1 MAISKPCLPVEVP
14 GNSSFQSGIGYV
26 SGWVC
31 DAETVAI
38 VIDGGLHLP
47 PVARHISRGDT
58 EAVCG
63 DQNNGFVLLWNWNLI
78 GEGTYTAA
86 LVVDGRT
93 VQENRFTVTTLG
105 EEFVTGLD
113 LDVVVTDFPS
123 PRESITLRWQQGV
136 QGFVL
141 VPDPAD

>member
-1 MAISKPCLPVEVP
+1 M
-14 GNSSFQSGIGYV
+14 
-26 SGWVC
+26 
-31 DAETVAI
+31 
-38 VIDGGLHLP
+38 
-47 PVARHISRGDT
+47 
-58 EAVCG
+58 CG
-63 DQNNGFVLLWNWNLI
+63 DQNNGFVLLWNWNLM

-105 EEFVTGLD
+105 EEFMTGLER
-113 LDVVVTDFPS
+113 DVVVTDFPS
-123 PRESITLRWQQGV
+123 PGESITLRWQQGV